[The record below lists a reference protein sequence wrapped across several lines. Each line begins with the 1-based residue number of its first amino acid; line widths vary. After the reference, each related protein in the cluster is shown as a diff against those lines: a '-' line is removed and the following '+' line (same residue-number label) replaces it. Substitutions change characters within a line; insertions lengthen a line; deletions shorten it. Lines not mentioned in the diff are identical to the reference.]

1 MAPVPERPFTFSSL
15 LRSQHLLL
23 LLVLG
28 LLTGTDN
35 VPTLLSLAHFTN
47 RLSRAESLFT
57 TFAFHT
63 HNHTTTFHYGFHF
76 AAASTNAFMITMTM
90 SILDS
95 VSPLGFYPPLCGHRV
110 PATQGVRS
118 KWQVGAENPT

>member
-1 MAPVPERPFTFSSL
+1 MALVPTRPFTFSQL
-15 LRSQHLLL
+15 LHVQLLLL

-57 TFAFHT
+57 TAFHT
-63 HNHTTTFHYGFHF
+63 HTTSDYGFYV
-76 AAASTNAFMITMTM
+76 ANVASSMHNVIIIIVHT
-90 SILDS
+90 SS
-95 VSPLGFYPPLCGHRV
+95 SPF
-110 PATQGVRS
+110 
-118 KWQVGAENPT
+118 